1 MLPYRSVLITGA
13 SGFVGG
19 HLLKALRARLSPEAA
34 VHRADRTGS
43 RPVDILDADALRA
56 FVADAR
62 PDLVFHLAAQA
73 SVGQSASAGA
83 DTWRVNLCGTVNLAE
98 AIAAEAPTATVAFA
112 SSSEVYGA
120 AFNSGTMDEDATPIP
135 QSPYA
140 RSKLAAEWAIRDAL
154 SPENRLLVFRPTNH
168 SGPGQDTRF
177 VLPAFAEQ
185 IAAIEAGRQPPVIK
199 VGSLTAERDFLDVR
213 DVVEAYLDAV
223 AAPATAAHET
233 FNIASGRLVPV
244 GRLLD
249 ELLAMTTAD
258 IAVEQDPARLRPS
271 DIPRAAVDATRLRS
285 RTGWSPR
292 RSLRQMIADVLDDR
306 RGAMASFSRNGNG
319 AWLSAGGDRR

>member
-19 HLLKALRARLSPEAA
+19 HLLTALRARLSPDAE
-34 VHRADRTGS
+34 VHLADRSAS

-56 FVADAR
+56 FVSGAR

-73 SVGQSASAGA
+73 SVGQSAWAGA

-112 SSSEVYGA
+112 SSSEIYGA

-154 SPENRLLVFRPTNH
+154 SPDNRLLVFRPTNH

-177 VLPAFAEQ
+177 VLPAFADQ

-223 AAPATAAHET
+223 ALPEVGRHET
-233 FNIASGRLVPV
+233 FNIGSGQPV
-244 GRLLD
+244 SVNHLLE
-249 ELLAMTTAD
+249 ELLTMTTAEVV
-258 IAVEQDPARLRPS
+258 VEQDPARLRPS
-271 DIPRAAVDATRLRS
+271 DIPRAAVETARLRG
-285 RTGWSPR
+285 RTGWMPK
-292 RSLRQMIADVLDDR
+292 RSLREMIAGVLEDR
-306 RGAMASFSRNGNG
+306 RRAY
-319 AWLSAGGDRR
+319 RR